1 MKKEFLEAIKIIR
14 NFNVWSELAYSQ
26 IRTRY
31 ARTVLGPLWELI
43 GLVFLLIPLAVLW
56 SKLWERPISD
66 FFVYLFTGYS
76 LFRFIST
83 TIGDASQNF
92 ISGYGPLIK
101 NININP
107 LVCTLSLC
115 FRNMIFFGHIL
126 IFILFLG
133 FFFELKINYFLL
145 LIFLVCLFFSLLN
158 VSTLIAFLCVRYRD
172 LSNLI
177 GLFMSLLFFFT
188 PIIWDVN
195 QLSAK
200 HKILFI
206 EPNLLYHYIEFFRS
220 SILNGNVN
228 NLSFYVV
235 IIFTF
240 ISTLLNLY
248 VLKNF
253 KKVLVTWI

>member
-1 MKKEFLEAIKIIR
+1 M
-14 NFNVWSELAYSQ
+14 

-31 ARTVLGPLWELI
+31 ARTVMGPLWELI
-43 GLVFLLIPLAVLW
+43 GLVFLLFPLSILW
-56 SKLWERPISD
+56 SKLWDRPIAD
-66 FFVYLFTGYS
+66 FFIYLFSGYS

-92 ISGYGPLIK
+92 VVSYGNMIK

-107 LVCTLSLC
+107 LICTLSLC
-115 FRNMIFFGHIL
+115 FRNLIFFGHIL
-126 IFILFLG
+126 IFIFFLG
-133 FFFELKINYFLL
+133 FFFELKINFFL
-145 LIFLVCLFFSLLN
+145 LIFFLLCLFISLLN

-177 GLFMSLLFFFT
+177 GLVMSLLFFFT
-188 PIIWDVN
+188 PIIWDAN
-195 QLSAK
+195 QLSGK

-220 SILNGNVN
+220 SILYGKVN
-228 NLSFYVV
+228 DLSFYVV
-235 IIFTF
+235 IIFT
-240 ISTLLNLY
+240 IVSSILTLY
-248 VLKNF
+248 VLKKF